1 MNRFAGILCVA
12 ALMAGLTFAAGKGP
26 EIQIIDGKISMQAES
41 VPLARL
47 LRLLDSATGMTSKVP
62 PELANR
68 NVSVRFSGLPFDAA
82 VRKIFEG
89 QSLDYVVIGGKGV
102 IVTAVAQSAPGGPLA
117 GASAFG
123 EQPGFPPQ
131 QGFAQDQDQPTFQ
144 LNPQPV
150 QPGQGQVVTQTPFG
164 PMPIQQPQPQPT
176 APGFPGA
183 VVPGPQQQQ
192 LGTGSP
198 FGTLNPFSSNPFGNP
213 AGNAN
218 PQPAQTAPL
227 FGNTAPVPF
236 QQNTPT
242 PPPK

>member
-1 MNRFAGILCVA
+1 MKRFAGILCVG
-12 ALMAGLTFAAGKGP
+12 ALMVVLTFAAGKGP

-47 LRLLDSATGMTSKVP
+47 LRLFDSATGMTSKVP

-102 IVTAVAQSAPGGPLA
+102 IVTAVAQSVPGGPA
-117 GASAFG
+117 GAPSPFG

-131 QGFAQDQDQPTFQ
+131 QTFAQDQDAPPGFQ
-144 LNPQPV
+144 LNPQVQPV
-150 QPGQGQVVTQTPFG
+150 QGQTVTQTPFG
-164 PMPIQQPQPQPT
+164 PMQIQQPPQPT

-183 VVPGPQQQQ
+183 VVPGAQHPQ
-192 LGTGSP
+192 LSTGSP

-213 AGNAN
+213 AGNTT
-218 PQPAQTAPL
+218 PQPAQSNPL

-236 QQNTPT
+236 QQTT
-242 PPPK
+242 PPPPK

>member
-1 MNRFAGILCVA
+1 MNRFAGILCVG

-26 EIQIIDGKISMQAES
+26 EIQIIDGKISMQAEA

-102 IVTAVAQSAPGGPLA
+102 IVTAVAQSTPGGAQA
-117 GASAFG
+117 GPSPFG
-123 EQPGFPPQ
+123 EQPGFPQ
-131 QGFAQDQDQPTFQ
+131 QSFAQDQDQPTFQ

-150 QPGQGQVVTQTPFG
+150 PGQGQVVTQTPFG
-164 PMPIQQPQPQPT
+164 PMPIQQQPQPQPA

-183 VVPGPQQQQ
+183 VVPGPSQN
-192 LGTGSP
+192 GVTVGSP

-218 PQPAQTAPL
+218 PAPAQTNPL
-227 FGNTAPVPF
+227 FGNTAPSPF